1 MSHLKDKATEEA
13 SALSMKGRDAISAAA
28 AKTRD
33 VASSTLQMAEG
44 AVDTIGGEMKSL
56 AGSIREKAPAGGMC
70 GGAASGIANTL
81 ESSSAYLQ
89 ERNLDGL
96 GGDATNLI
104 RRYPLQALL
113 VGLGVGFLV
122 GRIVRR

>member
-13 SALSMKGRDAISAAA
+13 SALSMKGRDAISTAA

-44 AVDTIGGEMKSL
+44 AVDTVGGEMKSL
-56 AGSIREKAPAGGMC
+56 ASSIREKAPVGGMF
-70 GGAASGIANTL
+70 GNAASGVANTL
-81 ESSSAYLQ
+81 ESGGAYLQ
-89 ERNLDGL
+89 ERNLHGL

-113 VGLGVGFLV
+113 LGLGVGFLV